1 VSLRVLVIAEDFVK
15 DQYFLKPLFEKMFD
29 VIGRRANVEVCMN
42 PRLRGTSEALDG
54 ERIGAILDMYP
65 MVQLFL
71 LIVDRD
77 GNDGQEGRK
86 DRRAVLDGI
95 ERSAAERLSAGRLLV
110 ADQACEEVE
119 VWLLAGHDLPSGLAW
134 ASVRAHRD
142 PKEAYYNPFARA
154 RGVFDAPA
162 EGRRI
167 LGREAVARYDRI
179 RQLCP
184 ELDALHRRVEA
195 LVRAKSPLS

>member
-1 VSLRVLVIAEDFVK
+1 MSLRVLVIAEDFVK
-15 DQYFLKPLFEKMFD
+15 DQYFLKPLVERMFD
-29 VIGRRANVEVCMN
+29 VIGRRANVEVCVN
-42 PRLRGTSEALDG
+42 PRLRGISEALDG
-54 ERIGAILDMYP
+54 ERIGAILDIYP

-95 ERSAAERLSAGRLLV
+95 EKSAAARLATGRLLI
-110 ADQACEEVE
+110 AEQAWEEIE
-119 VWLLAGHDLPSGLAW
+119 VWLLAGHDLPAGVAW
-134 ASVRAHRD
+134 TSVRAHRD

-167 LGREAVARYDRI
+167 LGREAAARYDRI

-184 ELDALHRRVEA
+184 ELDALHRRIET
-195 LVRAKSPLS
+195 LVRAKGPLS